1 MYKYIYI
8 YIYVIYLYIA
18 YISFLSKGP
27 EQNQLRSLFILY
39 VRNTAERSIYNFDSE
54 LYININIIIY

>member
-8 YIYVIYLYIA
+8 YFIYLYIA

-27 EQNQLRSLFILY
+27 EQNQLRNIFILY
-39 VRNTAERSIYNFDSE
+39 VRNTAEHFIYNFDSE
-54 LYININIIIY
+54 SYINIIIY